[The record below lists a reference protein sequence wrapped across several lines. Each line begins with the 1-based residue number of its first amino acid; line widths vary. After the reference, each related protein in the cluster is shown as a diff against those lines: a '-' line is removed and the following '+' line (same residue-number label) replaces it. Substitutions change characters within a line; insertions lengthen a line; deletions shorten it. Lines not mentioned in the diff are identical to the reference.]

1 MINNNLSKINISKK
15 NNLKSNLFKK
25 YTKILSIIK
34 EDIKNKNK
42 TLNVLDNKFEFNFK
56 INDLK
61 KFKKFKK
68 IVIIGMGGSILGGSY
83 S

>member
-1 MINNNLSKINISKK
+1 MINNNLSKINFSKK

-25 YTKILSIIK
+25 YNNILSIIK

-42 TLNVLDNKFEFNFK
+42 TLNVLDNKFKFNFK

-61 KFKKFKK
+61 KFK
-68 IVIIGMGGSILGGSY
+68 I
-83 S
+83 